1 MPVDP
6 FFTSAHK
13 KHYIENPETGRLIK
27 QLRSLPVG
35 EAYALIDQWRKDKMD
50 AHQIMATKVFLKDCR
65 RKRRILIRRHQY
77 AMMNKLRGQSYPAV
91 SANFNTTA

>member
-50 AHQIMATKVFLKDCR
+50 AHQIVGGNGASLFGGIST
-65 RKRRILIRRHQY
+65 
-77 AMMNKLRGQSYPAV
+77 P
-91 SANFNTTA
+91 